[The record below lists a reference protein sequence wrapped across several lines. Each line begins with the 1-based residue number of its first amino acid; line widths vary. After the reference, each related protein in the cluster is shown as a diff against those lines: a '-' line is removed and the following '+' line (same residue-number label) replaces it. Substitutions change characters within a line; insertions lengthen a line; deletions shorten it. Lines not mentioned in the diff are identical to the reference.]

1 MIYVRCGWWS
11 SLWQY
16 HISCVRQPSILF
28 TLYVCVHT
36 QHCWCSKEY
45 MFALREGRSLCNQKV
60 SCDAHHP
67 SMILGLPSTKAI
79 MAEQPNY
86 VKNAPP
92 PSPSPI
98 FFRPPLNFRTV
109 HKDRLYSNSCAYF
122 LSVHTLSK
130 DCAAGLTFW
139 RRTELTSRLCTCTDC
154 AAVPTFC
161 ISASYKYVYIFH
173 F

>member
-1 MIYVRCGWWS
+1 MIYFRCGWWS

-36 QHCWCSKEY
+36 QHCWWSKEY

-60 SCDAHHP
+60 GCTAHHH
-67 SMILGLPSTKAI
+67 SMILGSPSTKAI
-79 MAEQPNY
+79 
-86 VKNAPP
+86 
-92 PSPSPI
+92 I
-98 FFRPPLNFRTV
+98 FFLPPLNFWTV